1 MRDDGTGLLADGRAV
16 IEMNMDAA
24 REQQHGHA
32 KNFAKIFRFLVISNL

>member
-24 REQQHGHA
+24 REQHQQ
-32 KNFAKIFRFLVISNL
+32 SNMQLGMGIWGS